1 MMKALQAASAASLT
15 SALDFGQSWNKWYY
29 GLNYRVREGETDAAS
44 TQTIFSND
52 LDTAGS
58 NTKEVKWQ
66 INLKSIVNED
76 TGESILILT
85 HEFIGRVLY
94 SDTFQFDVRFTT
106 TTDTAQTV
114 IDQDHVR
121 CNMSND
127 VRNTAF
133 WEVDAVDGYYPAGA
147 NADTQDD
154 LVISDNNAS
163 LTNRGQDWF
172 VEEDDLYRDDNLCT
186 PPSGNESWG

>member
-1 MMKALQAASAASLT
+1 
-15 SALDFGQSWNKWYY
+15 
-29 GLNYRVREGETDAAS
+29 
-44 TQTIFSND
+44 
-52 LDTAGS
+52 
-58 NTKEVKWQ
+58 
-66 INLKSIVNED
+66 
-76 TGESILILT
+76 
-85 HEFIGRVLY
+85 
-94 SDTFQFDVRFTT
+94 
-106 TTDTAQTV
+106 
-114 IDQDHVR
+114 
-121 CNMSND
+121 MSND

-133 WEVDAVDGYYPAGA
+133 WEVDAVDGYYPAGS

>member
-106 TTDTAQTV
+106 TTDTSQTV
-114 IDQDHVR
+114 IAQDHVR

-127 VRNTAF
+127 VRNIAF
-133 WEVDAVDGYYPAGA
+133 WEVDVIDGYYPFGA
-147 NADTQDD
+147 NDDTQDD

-186 PPSGNESWG
+186 PPSGTETWG